1 MNSLARSV
9 SMGLLV
15 YALISAGAP
24 PPSHAGQPVFATIH
38 PVTALGTI
46 SEQRAVLRSA
56 YYLSLQEISDAQAAG
71 RTLPRGQANA
81 FASAISG
88 TAVTMR
94 AAAAAISAATTQ
106 TQVDAAA

>member
-1 MNSLARSV
+1 M
-9 SMGLLV
+9 
-15 YALISAGAP
+15 P
-24 PPSHAGQPVFATIH
+24 PPSLVDLST
-38 PVTALGTI
+38 TGTI
-46 SEQRAVLRSA
+46 TEQRATLRTA
-56 YYLSLQEISDAQAAG
+56 YYKSAQELDDARGAAG
-71 RTLPRGQANA
+71 GLPRGQANA